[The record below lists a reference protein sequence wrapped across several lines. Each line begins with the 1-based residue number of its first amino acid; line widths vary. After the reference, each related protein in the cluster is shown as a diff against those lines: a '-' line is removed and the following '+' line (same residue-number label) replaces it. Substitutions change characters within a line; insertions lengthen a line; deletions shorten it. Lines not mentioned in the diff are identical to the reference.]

1 MKQLRLILL
10 FSLFCTIWAA
20 LIGRSASV
28 PSTDLLLLGI
38 PPEVVVMWMRTDE
51 SYYKALSSSG
61 AIKCKD
67 GSKKFTKSQ
76 LNDDFCDCPDGTDEP
91 GTSACPDGKFY
102 CRNAGHAPLSI
113 FSSKVNDGICGKRSF
128 SIVLFS
134 GKSSITVRLYVVYQ
148 IYLWK
153 EMQQVGRAFSSSIPK
168 ILLGLDWLA
177 EVLSVHAFRADE
189 KGPWNPVSYIAM
201 FDCCDGS
208 DEYNGKVKCS
218 NTCWEAGKVAR
229 DKLKKKIAT
238 YQEGVT
244 LRKHEI
250 EQAKLAVAKD
260 EAELSKLKN
269 EEKILK
275 GLVQQLKVLA
285 LAEPTHLL
293 EVVFSPFD
301 GFCGRSLMVVKK
313 KKVARVFEHKEN
325 IEKAEEKERLQKEKE
340 EKEKKEAEEAHRTK
354 SKDVEEVSSQGK
366 PLESTSDDHIGL
378 LEDSPSDKE
387 HSIDPVHELESAD
400 SSGNDDLPTN
410 EVQEGAAKKEEDS
423 SVAHESGPNINV
435 EEKDESEN
443 AEALSK
449 EELGRLV
456 ASRWT
461 GEVDAGNDDKH
472 EISEDAPSD
481 AHDEEYEGYDSESED
496 DSQKYN
502 EDDEEEEEEEDHAE
516 DFEEEKHDDFS
527 SPDKSTSDGELDVP
541 DTTTSSSPSWLEKI
555 QQTVRNILQAVNLFQ
570 TPVDVSE
577 AARVRREYD
586 ESSSKLSKIQSR
598 ISSLTK
604 KLNQDFGPDKEFYS
618 FYSKCFEIKQ
628 NKLRTSIFLL
638 WVTILS
644 NIIVPLLLVSWAIQI
659 LLQLGRSSSRMN
671 LRGHLAV
678 FCSACGKHWIM
689 ADSNSDARWDDL
701 LDCRIAESSNW
712 DKFED
717 SYKAMLFSSGDKCWN
732 GPDRSI
738 KVRLRCGLKNEA
750 TDVDE
755 PSRCEYEA
763 LLSTPVLCLEEKLKE
778 LQEKL
783 DLMNKQQPQG
793 HDEL

>member
-20 LIGRSASV
+20 LIARSASV
-28 PSTDLLLLGI
+28 PSIDLLGI
-38 PPEVVVMWMRTDE
+38 PPQDE
-51 SYYKALSSSG
+51 SYFKALSSSG

-91 GTSACPDGKFY
+91 GTSACPNGKFY

-113 FSSKVNDGICGKRSF
+113 FSSKVNDGIC
-128 SIVLFS
+128 
-134 GKSSITVRLYVVYQ
+134 
-148 IYLWK
+148 
-153 EMQQVGRAFSSSIPK
+153 
-168 ILLGLDWLA
+168 
-177 EVLSVHAFRADE
+177 
-189 KGPWNPVSYIAM
+189 
-201 FDCCDGS
+201 DCCDGS
-208 DEYNGKVKCS
+208 DEYDGKVKCS

-275 GLVQQLKVLA
+275 GLVQQLK
-285 LAEPTHLL
+285 
-293 EVVFSPFD
+293 
-301 GFCGRSLMVVKK
+301 
-313 KKVARVFEHKEN
+313 EHKEN

-340 EKEKKEAEEAHRTK
+340 EKEKKEVEEAHREK

-378 LEDSPSDKE
+378 LEDSPLDKE

-410 EVQEGAAKKEEDS
+410 EVEEGAAKKEEDS
-423 SVAHESGPNINV
+423 SVAHESGPDINV
-435 EEKDESEN
+435 EEKDASEN

-461 GEVDAGNDDKH
+461 GEVDAGKDDKH
-472 EISEDAPSD
+472 EISDDSPSD

-502 EDDEEEEEEEDHAE
+502 EDDEEEEEEHVE

-527 SPDKSTSDGELDVP
+527 SPGKSTSDDELDVP

-555 QQTVRNILQAVNLFQ
+555 QQTVRNILQVVNLFQ

-577 AARVRREYD
+577 AAQVRKEYD

-604 KLNQDFGPDKEFYS
+604 KLDQDFGPDKEFYS

-628 NKLRTSIFLL
+628 NKYVYKICPFKQASQEEGHSTTR
-638 WVTILS
+638 
-644 NIIVPLLLVSWAIQI
+644 
-659 LLQLGRSSSRMN
+659 LG
-671 LRGHLAV
+671 
-678 FCSACGKHWIM
+678 
-689 ADSNSDARWDDL
+689 
-701 LDCRIAESSNW
+701 NW

-732 GPDRSI
+732 GPDRSL

-755 PSRCEYEA
+755 PSRCELFAKCGVRLPAGKRRKRFGVCISKGGEDIYEF
-763 LLSTPVLCLEEKLKE
+763 LV
-778 LQEKL
+778 
-783 DLMNKQQPQG
+783 DL
-793 HDEL
+793 